1 MEDSLASGGGVG
13 CTVLAGAHHLN
24 ISFHQN
30 SSAQLRLL
38 QFTLAMEV
46 LPTAR
51 SPMMTMLA
59 LWMELSSSGSFSSCT
74 AGTRLKEARSWIPEA
89 GTTKLDWI

>member
-1 MEDSLASGGGVG
+1 MEDSLASGGSVD

-24 ISFHQN
+24 ISSEHHPAF
-30 SSAQLRLL
+30 SPRF
-38 QFTLAMEV
+38 FTLAMEV
-46 LPTAR
+46 LPTAL

-59 LWMELSSSGSFSSCT
+59 VWIELSSSGPFSSCT

-89 GTTKLDWI
+89 GTIKLDWI